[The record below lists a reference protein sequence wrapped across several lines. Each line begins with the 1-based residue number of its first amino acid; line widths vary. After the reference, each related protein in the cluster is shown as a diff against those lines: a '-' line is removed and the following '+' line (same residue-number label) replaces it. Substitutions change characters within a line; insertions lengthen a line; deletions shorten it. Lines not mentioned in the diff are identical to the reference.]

1 MSNFLQPSW
10 PQVQLKVEQRLLT
23 LRDQL
28 ESPEVDFAKTQ
39 VLRGEIRALK
49 RLLGLPEEIQEAR
62 QSTTALPGW
71 PGSDVA

>member
-1 MSNFLQPSW
+1 MNDFLQPSW
-10 PQVQLKVEQRLLT
+10 TQVRHKVEQRLLT

-39 VLRGEIRALK
+39 CLRGEIRALK
-49 RLLGLPEEIQEAR
+49 RLLDLPVEIQEAR

>member
-1 MSNFLQPSW
+1 
-10 PQVQLKVEQRLLT
+10 LT

-39 VLRGEIRALK
+39 CLRGEIRALK